1 MSAPALDRAAVIAD
15 RRAWLIN
22 RRDRERLERE
32 QIERQ
37 KALVDGANPNQVT
50 HQSESFARQIRDTR
64 LIEAWLGRELRA
76 LPKDGTAIATI
87 RGTA

>member
-1 MSAPALDRAAVIAD
+1 MSAPALDRAAILSD
-15 RRAWLIN
+15 RRTWLTD

-37 KALVDGANPNQVT
+37 KLLIDRANPGQVT
-50 HQSESFARQIRDTR
+50 YQSESLAQQIRDSH

-76 LPKDGTAIATI
+76 LPKDGVL
-87 RGTA
+87 